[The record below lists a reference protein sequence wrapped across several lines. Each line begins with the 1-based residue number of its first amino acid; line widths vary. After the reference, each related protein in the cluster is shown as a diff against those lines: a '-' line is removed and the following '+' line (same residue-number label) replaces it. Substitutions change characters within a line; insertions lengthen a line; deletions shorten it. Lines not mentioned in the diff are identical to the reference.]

1 MKRYL
6 LSTFTIAAAAL
17 LVTSCNDEMD
27 NGLKT
32 GDDGTVTFT
41 AQLPSEMGTRAFA
54 DGLTAKHLQY
64 AVYEAGQSTPL
75 KVFGDETTVVG
86 EAEMVDLKKSVTL
99 KLTSGK
105 SYDVIF
111 WADATT
117 DSPYTFNPAS
127 QEVSVDYSKVNNN
140 SDNCDAFFKKETIT
154 VSGNQSVDVK
164 LTRPFA
170 QVNIGT
176 DDFDAAKASGLEV
189 TQTEVVAKA
198 FATLNLATGEV
209 SDEADRTFTMKAIP
223 TASDGEFPVAGG
235 YKYLSMDYLL
245 VGADK
250 ATVDVAFNYGGPQSR
265 TFTNVPVQRNYRTN
279 IYGSLL
285 TNTTDFNVVIEPA
298 FSGEFAHEVVS
309 VSTFAALKAAATA
322 GGDVKLESAIDFTQ
336 VVTVDNNKTLTVDL
350 NKQNVANAA
359 DLWDNPSVPNSW
371 SLFSVRGTDS
381 KLTLSGDGDV
391 IAKANDCYAI
401 DVQGG
406 GHLVIEGG
414 HYNGNIHAVYVLE
427 GVAEIKGGTFE
438 VQQKYPDAEKA
449 DEFVL
454 NCLDEN
460 RKNGTAKIIVTG
472 GTFIGF
478 NPGDCKAEGNGT
490 NFVAPGYASIPN
502 GTAAD
507 GRTIWKVVPTV
518 EATTEA
524 ELEGSFKRGSVTA
537 ISSNISTATITTCHS
552 KSNLVFKN
560 GSVLKLEPTETGSLY
575 TLSVRKNSNLTIS
588 GNGSIIAPVLIN
600 PNPTTSQAAA
610 IEVGVQAN
618 SGTVN
623 IYDNVTLEGNS
634 GAAGSYALRLVNGT
648 ANIYGGHFKTAGGLN
663 GDSECIYLQSIKP
676 YREAYR
682 QCNLNIY
689 GGVFETTGDAK
700 YLINCKDEP
709 YKDGKCAIKIMGGIF
724 VGFNPADNTAE
735 GAHTNFVASGYKSVE
750 TTYNGK
756 QAWKVVKE

>member
-32 GDDGTVTFT
+32 GNEGTVTFT

-86 EAEMVDLKKSVTL
+86 EAEMVNLKKSVTL

-198 FATLNLATGEV
+198 FATLNLATGKV

-250 ATVDVAFNYGGPQSR
+250 ATVDVAFNYGGPQNR

-298 FSGEFAHEVVS
+298 FIGTLGIATDEELADAASHHNRHVQLADNAQLALPTNIAEGVVIIGGTNS
-309 VSTFAALKAAATA
+309 VLKINNGYQIPNDNVTFKDVTLARDDSA
-322 GGDVKLESAIDFTQ
+322 GTSDGYYLNINSDNVVLDNVKLGIINLIEDVSYAWGCIYL
-336 VVTVDNNKTLTVDL
+336 NGGKTLTVRNTNFTIRAAYGVFAMDPGTTIILENCNFGPKFQFCTNQPGNGKLIARNTTFRGWMSGWSDGYFENCTFDYGDL
-350 NKQNVANAA
+350 FYPSARCYGSSVFKDCEFGRYTTATDNRWLPTAPDRKDANGNDIYDYDYAVSCMKQHSIIEFINCRYSDGSAFNKNVF
-359 DLWDNPSVPNSW
+359 LK
-371 SLFSVRGTDS
+371 GTTDS
-381 KLTLSGDGDV
+381 SGDPDKV
-391 IAKANDCYAI
+391 II
-401 DVQGG
+401 
-406 GHLVIEGG
+406 
-414 HYNGNIHAVYVLE
+414 
-427 GVAEIKGGTFE
+427 
-438 VQQKYPDAEKA
+438 
-449 DEFVL
+449 
-454 NCLDEN
+454 
-460 RKNGTAKIIVTG
+460 NGTT
-472 GTFIGF
+472 
-478 NPGDCKAEGNGT
+478 
-490 NFVAPGYASIPN
+490 
-502 GTAAD
+502 
-507 GRTIWKVVPTV
+507 
-518 EATTEA
+518 
-524 ELEGSFKRGSVTA
+524 
-537 ISSNISTATITTCHS
+537 
-552 KSNLVFKN
+552 
-560 GSVLKLEPTETGSLY
+560 Y
-575 TLSVRKNSNLTIS
+575 TD
-588 GNGSIIAPVLIN
+588 IN
-600 PNPTTSQAAA
+600 
-610 IEVGVQAN
+610 E
-618 SGTVN
+618 
-623 IYDNVTLEGNS
+623 
-634 GAAGSYALRLVNGT
+634 
-648 ANIYGGHFKTAGGLN
+648 F
-663 GDSECIYLQSIKP
+663 
-676 YREAYR
+676 
-682 QCNLNIY
+682 
-689 GGVFETTGDAK
+689 
-700 YLINCKDEP
+700 
-709 YKDGKCAIKIMGGIF
+709 
-724 VGFNPADNTAE
+724 
-735 GAHTNFVASGYKSVE
+735 
-750 TTYNGK
+750 TY
-756 QAWKVVKE
+756 W

>member
-32 GDDGTVTFT
+32 GDEGTVTFT

-86 EAEMVDLKKSVTL
+86 EAEMNNLKQTVSL
-99 KLTSGK
+99 KLTTGK
-105 SYDVIF
+105 TYDVIF
-111 WADATT
+111 WAADNSAKK
-117 DSPYTFNPAS
+117 PYTFDPLTQTVKITYTN
-127 QEVSVDYSKVNNN
+127 VYSNN
-140 SDNCDAFFKKETIT
+140 DICDAFFKKETIT
-154 VSGNQSVDVK
+154 VSGNQNVDVK

-176 DDFDAAKASGLEV
+176 DDFDAATIAGLNL
-189 TQTEVVAKA
+189 TQTQVKA
-198 FATLNLATGEV
+198 TAGDILNLATGKMEGT
-209 SDEADRTFTMKAIP
+209 EATRTFKMKAIP
-223 TASDGEFPVAGG
+223 TADDGAFPVAG
-235 YKYLSMDYLL
+235 YKYLLMAYIPISDT
-245 VGADK
+245 K
-250 ATVDVAFNYGGPQSR
+250 ETVDMTFGYNGKSTFR
-265 TFTNVPVQRNYRTN
+265 SFTNVPLQRNYRTN

-285 TNTTDFNVVIEPA
+285 TNSVDFNVVIEPA

-309 VSTFAALKAAATA
+309 ASTFAALKAAVAN
-322 GGDVKLESAIDFTQ
+322 GQS
-336 VVTVDNNKTLTVDL
+336 VDAEKTLVLSGGQSETLNLGDL
-350 NKQNVANAA
+350 SISNKN
-359 DLWDNPSVPNSW
+359 DIWSDSDW
-371 SLFSVRGTDS
+371 SLLSVRENS
-381 KLTLSGDGDV
+381 SLTITSGAY
-391 IAKANDCYAI
+391 IAKANDCYAV
-401 DVQGG
+401 DVQDG
-406 GHLVIEGG
+406 GHLVIEDG

-438 VQQKYPDAEKA
+438 VQQKYPDADKA

-454 NCLDEN
+454 NCYDAN
-460 RKNGTAKIIVTG
+460 RENGTAKIIVTG

-518 EATTEA
+518 EATTGT
-524 ELEGSFKRGSVTA
+524 ELEGSFKRGSVTT
-537 ISSNISTATITTCHS
+537 IGTNISATETIVCKT
-552 KSNLVFKN
+552 KSNLVLKN
-560 GSVLKLEPTETGSLY
+560 GSVLKVEPTRIAQNY
-575 TLSVRKNSNLTIS
+575 TLGAHGGSNLSIS
-588 GNGSIIAPVLIN
+588 GNGSIIAPVL
-600 PNPTTSQAAA
+600 PDPTTYLASA
-610 IEVGVQAN
+610 IDVGSASK
-618 SGTVN
+618 SGIVN

-648 ANIYGGHFKTAGGLN
+648 ANIYGGHFKTAGGSSGN
-663 GDSECIYLQSIKP
+663 AECIYVQSAQP
-676 YREAYR
+676 YRGAAYR

-709 YKDGKCAIKIMGGIF
+709 YKDGKCAINIMGGIF

-735 GAHTNFVASGYKSVE
+735 GAHTNFVAPGYKSVE

>member
-32 GDDGTVTFT
+32 GDEGTVTFT

-86 EAEMVDLKKSVTL
+86 EAEMVNLKKSVTL

-198 FATLNLATGEV
+198 FATLNLATGKV
-209 SDEADRTFTMKAIP
+209 SDEANRTFTMKAIP

-298 FSGEFAHEVVS
+298 FATTNYNLGALYTASQIGGAVTLSDNVDFDRTIAVQPGKTMS
-309 VSTFAALKAAATA
+309 VNLNGKT
-322 GGDVKLESAIDFTQ
+322 VKNT
-336 VVTVDNNKTLTVDL
+336 T
-350 NKQNVANAA
+350 
-359 DLWDNPSVPNSW
+359 DLWENPSVPDSW

-381 KLTLSGDGDV
+381 KLTLSGDGEV
-391 IAKANDCYAI
+391 IAKANDCYAV
-401 DVQGG
+401 DVQDG
-406 GHLVIEGG
+406 GHLVIEDG
-414 HYNGNIHAVYVLE
+414 HYNGNIHAVYVEE
-427 GVAEIKGGTFE
+427 GTAEIKGGTFE
-438 VQQKYPDAEKA
+438 VQQKYPDADKA

-454 NCLDEN
+454 NCYDAN

-490 NFVAPGYASIPN
+490 NFVATGYASIPN

-507 GRTIWKVVPTV
+507 GRTIWKVVPAV
-518 EATTEA
+518 EATTET
-524 ELEGSFKRGSVTA
+524 ELENGNTSFAINTSFTIGCAYLSNSRTKNISFTNSSVINADNSITQTFLIGKNSNVTISGRGKIVGPTRA
-537 ISSNISTATITTCHS
+537 SSNTATIW
-552 KSNLVFKN
+552 LAN
-560 GSVLKLEPTETGSLY
+560 G
-575 TLSVRKNSNLTIS
+575 
-588 GNGSIIAPVLIN
+588 
-600 PNPTTSQAAA
+600 
-610 IEVGVQAN
+610 
-618 SGTVN
+618 GTVN
-623 IYDNVTLEGNS
+623 INGNMTIE
-634 GAAGSYALRLVNGT
+634 AGSGSSINNCIRIVKGT
-648 ANIYGGHFKTAGGLN
+648 ANIYDGYFHAGLDKNGGAN
-663 GDSECIYLQSIKP
+663 ACILLTPGTSSSTSP
-676 YREAYR
+676 A
-682 QCNLNIY
+682 NLNIY
-689 GGVFETTGDAK
+689 SGVFETDGNTPVINIQDGASANK
-700 YLINCKDEP
+700 YNHVLI
-709 YKDGKCAIKIMGGIF
+709 YGGTF
-724 VGFNPADNTAE
+724 VGFDPSIGDS
-735 GAHTNFVASGYKSVE
+735 GANVPTFVASGYKSVE

>member
-32 GDDGTVTFT
+32 GDEGTVTFT

-75 KVFGDETTVVG
+75 PVFGDETTVVG
-86 EAEMVDLKKSVTL
+86 EAEMVNLKKSVTL

-198 FATLNLATGEV
+198 FATLNLATGKV
-209 SDEADRTFTMKAIP
+209 ADEADRTFTMKAIP

-250 ATVDVAFNYGGPQSR
+250 ATVDVAFNYGGPQNR

-309 VSTFAALKAAATA
+309 ISTFAALKAAATA

-359 DLWDNPSVPNSW
+359 DLWDKAPNQW
-371 SLFSVRGTDS
+371 SLFSVRRGST
-381 KLTLSGDGDV
+381 LTLKGDGEV
-391 IAKANDCYAI
+391 IAKANDCYAV
-401 DVQGG
+401 DVQDG

-414 HYNGNIHAVYVLE
+414 HYNGNIHAVYVQK
-427 GVAEIKGGTFE
+427 GTAEIKGGTFE
-438 VQQKYPDAEKA
+438 VQQKYSAEDPDEY
-449 DEFVL
+449 VL
-454 NCLDEN
+454 NCYDAN
-460 RKNGTAKIIVTG
+460 YINGTAKIIVSG

-478 NPGDCKAEGNGT
+478 NPGNCKAEDKNGT
-490 NFVAPGYASIPN
+490 NFLAPGYASVAD
-502 GTAAD
+502 GTTAD
-507 GRTIWKVVPTV
+507 GRVIYKVIQAPTTRS
-518 EATTEA
+518 EIIN
-524 ELEGSFKRGSVTA
+524 LLSKDGGSICIGSDYEGGAYLSKDGVTA
-537 ISSNISTATITTCHS
+537 SFAISNNAVVTPLQKKSQRSTFNIDGTNLNLFGNGKILGPCNVTDSDEGAIWVQGGSTL
-552 KSNLVFKN
+552 N
-560 GSVLKLEPTETGSLY
+560 
-575 TLSVRKNSNLTIS
+575 IS
-588 GNGSIIAPVLIN
+588 GNLSI
-600 PNPTTSQAAA
+600 
-610 IEVGVQAN
+610 EG
-618 SGTVN
+618 GTGGHLNACV
-623 IYDNVTLEGNS
+623 IIF
-634 GAAGSYALRLVNGT
+634 NGT
-648 ANIYGGHFKTAGGLN
+648 TNIQNGYFHSSIDKN
-663 GDSECIYLQSIKP
+663 GDSNPCIILAPIKSP
-676 YREAYR
+676 TVTGYSK
-682 QCNLNIY
+682 LNIY
-689 GGVFETTGDAK
+689 GGVFEADGDAK
-700 YLINCKDEP
+700 FVINCQDEDKDRCTV
-709 YKDGKCAIKIMGGIF
+709 KVMGGTF
-724 VGFNPADNTAE
+724 VGFNPADNTAD
-735 GAHTNFVASGYKSVE
+735 GAHTNYVAPGYKSVE

>member
-32 GDDGTVTFT
+32 GDEGTVTFT

-75 KVFGDETTVVG
+75 PVFGDETTVVG
-86 EAEMVDLKKSVTL
+86 EAEMVNLKKSVTL

-209 SDEADRTFTMKAIP
+209 ADEADRTFTMKAIP

-298 FSGEFAHEVVS
+298 FATTNYNLGALYTASQIGGAVTLSDNVDFDRTIAVQPGKTMS
-309 VSTFAALKAAATA
+309 VNLNGKTVKNAT
-322 GGDVKLESAIDFTQ
+322 
-336 VVTVDNNKTLTVDL
+336 
-350 NKQNVANAA
+350 
-359 DLWDNPSVPNSW
+359 DLWENPSVPNSW

-391 IAKANDCYAI
+391 IAKVNDCYAV

-406 GHLVIEGG
+406 GHLVIDGG
-414 HYNGNIHAVYVLE
+414 HYNGNIHAVYVTE

-460 RKNGTAKIIVTG
+460 YKNGTAKIIVTG

-490 NFVAPGYASIPN
+490 NFVAPGYASIAN
-502 GTAAD
+502 GTTAD
-507 GRTIWKVVPTV
+507 GRTIWKVVSAV
-518 EATTEA
+518 EATTET
-524 ELEGSFKRGSVTA
+524 ELEGSFKSGSVTA

-600 PNPTTSQAAA
+600 PNPTKSQAAA
-610 IEVGVQAN
+610 IEVGVQAY
-618 SGTVN
+618 SGIVN

-676 YREAYR
+676 WRGTYR

-735 GAHTNFVASGYKSVE
+735 GAHTNFVAPGYKSVE

>member
-17 LVTSCNDEMD
+17 LMTSCNDEMD

-32 GDDGTVTFT
+32 GDEGTVTFT

-86 EAEMVDLKKSVTL
+86 EAEMVNLKKSVTL

-154 VSGNQSVDVK
+154 VSGNQSVDVQ

-209 SDEADRTFTMKAIP
+209 ADEADRTFTMKAIP

-298 FSGEFAHEVVS
+298 FATTNYNLGALYTASQIGGAVTLSDNVDFDRTIAVQPGKIMS
-309 VSTFAALKAAATA
+309 VNLNGKT
-322 GGDVKLESAIDFTQ
+322 VKNT
-336 VVTVDNNKTLTVDL
+336 T
-350 NKQNVANAA
+350 
-359 DLWDNPSVPNSW
+359 DLWENPSVPNSW

-381 KLTLSGDGDV
+381 KLTLSGDGEV
-391 IAKANDCYAI
+391 IAKANDCYAV
-401 DVQGG
+401 DVQDG

-414 HYNGNIHAVYVLE
+414 HFNGNIHAVYVEE
-427 GVAEIKGGTFE
+427 GTAEIKGGTFE
-438 VQQKYPDAEKA
+438 VQQKYPDADKA

-454 NCLDEN
+454 NCYDAN

-490 NFVAPGYASIPN
+490 NFVAPGYASIAN

-507 GRTIWKVVPTV
+507 GRTIWKVVPAV

-588 GNGSIIAPVLIN
+588 GNGSIIAPVLIS

-610 IEVGVQAN
+610 IEVGVQAY
-618 SGTVN
+618 SGIVN

-663 GDSECIYLQSIKP
+663 GDSECIYLESIKP
-676 YREAYR
+676 YRGTYR

-735 GAHTNFVASGYKSVE
+735 GAHTNFVAPGYKSVE

>member
-32 GDDGTVTFT
+32 GDEGTVTLT

-117 DSPYTFNPAS
+117 DSPYTFDPAT
-127 QEVSVDYSKVNNN
+127 QKVSVDYSKVNNN

-198 FATLNLATGEV
+198 FATLNLATGKV
-209 SDEADRTFTMKAIP
+209 ADEADRTFTMKAIP

-298 FSGEFAHEVVS
+298 FATTNYNLGALYTASQIGGAVTLSDNVDFDRTIAVQPGKTMS
-309 VSTFAALKAAATA
+309 VNLNGKT
-322 GGDVKLESAIDFTQ
+322 VKNT
-336 VVTVDNNKTLTVDL
+336 T
-350 NKQNVANAA
+350 
-359 DLWDNPSVPNSW
+359 DLWENPSVPNSW

-414 HYNGNIHAVYVLE
+414 HYNGNIHAVYVTE

-460 RKNGTAKIIVTG
+460 YKNGTAKIIVTG

-490 NFVAPGYASIPN
+490 NFVAPGYASIAD

-507 GRTIWKVVPTV
+507 GRTIWKVVPAV

-560 GSVLKLEPTETGSLY
+560 GSVLKLEPTETGDLY

-588 GNGSIIAPVLIN
+588 GNGSIIAPVLIS

-610 IEVGVQAN
+610 IEVGVQAY
-618 SGTVN
+618 SGIVN

-676 YREAYR
+676 WRGTYR

-689 GGVFETTGDAK
+689 GGIFETTGDAK

-735 GAHTNFVASGYKSVE
+735 GAHTNFVAPGYKSVE

>member
-32 GDDGTVTFT
+32 GDEGTVTFT

-86 EAEMVDLKKSVTL
+86 EAEMNNLKQTVSL
-99 KLTSGK
+99 KLTTGK
-105 SYDVIF
+105 TYDVIF
-111 WADATT
+111 WAADNSAKK
-117 DSPYTFNPAS
+117 PYTFDPLTQTVKIKYTN
-127 QEVSVDYSKVNNN
+127 VYSNN
-140 SDNCDAFFKKETIT
+140 DICDAFFKKETIT
-154 VSGNQSVDVK
+154 VSGNQNVDVK

-176 DDFDAAKASGLEV
+176 DDFDAATIAGLNL
-189 TQTEVVAKA
+189 TQTQVKA
-198 FATLNLATGEV
+198 TAGDILNLATGKMEGT
-209 SDEADRTFTMKAIP
+209 EATRTFKMKAIP
-223 TASDGEFPVAGG
+223 TADDGAFPVAG
-235 YKYLSMDYLL
+235 YKYLLMAYIPISDT
-245 VGADK
+245 K
-250 ATVDVAFNYGGPQSR
+250 ETVDMTFGYNGKSTFR
-265 TFTNVPVQRNYRTN
+265 SFTNVPLQRNYRTN

-285 TNTTDFNVVIEPA
+285 TNSVDFNVVIEPA

-309 VSTFAALKAAATA
+309 ASTFAALKAAVAN
-322 GGDVKLESAIDFTQ
+322 GQS
-336 VVTVDNNKTLTVDL
+336 VDAEKTLVLSGGQSETLNLGDL
-350 NKQNVANAA
+350 SISNKN
-359 DLWDNPSVPNSW
+359 DIWSDSDW
-371 SLFSVRGTDS
+371 SLLSVRENS
-381 KLTLSGDGDV
+381 SLTITSGAY
-391 IAKANDCYAI
+391 IAKANDCYAV
-401 DVQGG
+401 DVQDG
-406 GHLVIEGG
+406 GHLVIEDG
-414 HYNGNIHAVYVLE
+414 HYNGNIHAVYVEE
-427 GVAEIKGGTFE
+427 GTAEIKGGTFE
-438 VQQKYPDAEKA
+438 VQQKYPDADKA

-454 NCLDEN
+454 NCYDAN

-507 GRTIWKVVPTV
+507 GRTIWKVVPAV

-560 GSVLKLEPTETGSLY
+560 GSVLKLEPTETGDLY

-588 GNGSIIAPVLIN
+588 GNGSIIAPVLIS

-610 IEVGVQAN
+610 IEVGVQAY

-623 IYDNVTLEGNS
+623 IYDNVTIEGNS
-634 GAAGSYALRLVNGT
+634 GAAGSHALKLVNGT
-648 ANIYGGHFKTAGGLN
+648 ANIYGGHFKTAGGSN

-676 YREAYR
+676 WGGTYR

-735 GAHTNFVASGYKSVE
+735 GAHTNFVAPGYKSVE

>member
-32 GDDGTVTFT
+32 GDEGTVTFT

-86 EAEMVDLKKSVTL
+86 EAEMNNLKQTVSL
-99 KLTSGK
+99 KLTTGK
-105 SYDVIF
+105 TYDVIF
-111 WADATT
+111 WAADNSAKK
-117 DSPYTFNPAS
+117 PYTFDPLTQTVKITYTN
-127 QEVSVDYSKVNNN
+127 VYSNN
-140 SDNCDAFFKKETIT
+140 DICDAFFKKETIT
-154 VSGNQSVDVK
+154 VSGNQNVDVK

-176 DDFDAAKASGLEV
+176 DDFDAATIAGLNL
-189 TQTEVVAKA
+189 TQTQVKA
-198 FATLNLATGEV
+198 TAGDILNLATGKMEGT
-209 SDEADRTFTMKAIP
+209 EATRTFKMKAIP
-223 TASDGEFPVAGG
+223 TADDGAFPVAG
-235 YKYLSMDYLL
+235 YKYLLMAYIPISDT
-245 VGADK
+245 K
-250 ATVDVAFNYGGPQSR
+250 ETVDMTFGYNGKSTFR
-265 TFTNVPVQRNYRTN
+265 SFTNVPLQRNYRTN

-285 TNTTDFNVVIEPA
+285 TNSVDFNVVIEPA

-309 VSTFAALKAAATA
+309 ASTFAALKAAVAN
-322 GGDVKLESAIDFTQ
+322 GQS
-336 VVTVDNNKTLTVDL
+336 VDAEKTLVLSGGQSETLNLGDL
-350 NKQNVANAA
+350 SISNKNNI
-359 DLWDNPSVPNSW
+359 WSVSDSDW
-371 SLFSVRGTDS
+371 SLLSVRENS
-381 KLTLSGDGDV
+381 SLTITSGAY
-391 IAKANDCYAI
+391 IAKANDCYAV
-401 DVQGG
+401 DVQDG
-406 GHLVIEGG
+406 GHLVIEDG
-414 HYNGNIHAVYVLE
+414 HFNGNVHAVYVYK

-438 VQQKYPDAEKA
+438 VQQKYSDADKA

-454 NCLDEN
+454 NCYDAN
-460 RKNGTAKIIVTG
+460 RENGTAKIIVTG

-560 GSVLKLEPTETGSLY
+560 GSVLKLEPTETGDLY

-588 GNGSIIAPVLIN
+588 GNGSIIAPVLIS

-610 IEVGVQAN
+610 IEVGVQAY

-623 IYDNVTLEGNS
+623 IYDNVTIEGNS
-634 GAAGSYALRLVNGT
+634 GAAGSHALKLVNGT
-648 ANIYGGHFKTAGGLN
+648 ANIYGGHFKTAGGSN

-676 YREAYR
+676 WGGTYR

-735 GAHTNFVASGYKSVE
+735 GAHTNFVAPGYKSVE

>member
-32 GDDGTVTFT
+32 GDEGTVTFT

-86 EAEMVDLKKSVTL
+86 EAEMNNLKQTVSL
-99 KLTSGK
+99 KLTTGK
-105 SYDVIF
+105 TYDVIF

-209 SDEADRTFTMKAIP
+209 ADEADRTFTMKAIP

-298 FSGEFAHEVVS
+298 FATTNYNLGALYTASQIGGAVTLSDNVDFDRTIAVQPGKTMS
-309 VSTFAALKAAATA
+309 VNLNGKT
-322 GGDVKLESAIDFTQ
+322 VKNT
-336 VVTVDNNKTLTVDL
+336 T
-350 NKQNVANAA
+350 
-359 DLWDNPSVPNSW
+359 DLWENPSVPNSW

-391 IAKANDCYAI
+391 IAKANDCYAV
-401 DVQGG
+401 DVQDG
-406 GHLVIEGG
+406 GHLVIEDG
-414 HYNGNIHAVYVLE
+414 HFNGNIHAVYVLE

-454 NCLDEN
+454 NCYDAN
-460 RKNGTAKIIVTG
+460 RRNGTAKIIVTG

-478 NPGDCKAEGNGT
+478 NPGDCKAEGDGT

-507 GRTIWKVVPTV
+507 GRTIWKVVPAV
-518 EATTEA
+518 EATTA
-524 ELEGSFKRGSVTA
+524 EGLETALTTRGKIVALGQDLEYASS
-537 ISSNISTATITTCHS
+537 ISPASNTSLVMKNGA
-552 KSNLVFKN
+552 VFKSTN
-560 GSVLKLEPTETGSLY
+560 DDSNNINTLLSISATG
-575 TLSVRKNSNLTIS
+575 VKIS
-588 GNGSIIAPVLIN
+588 GNGTLEAAPN
-600 PNPTTSQAAA
+600 RPNHPSAVIEVRNGGSVDISGNLTFDAKGGSQANNA
-610 IEVGVQAN
+610 IK
-618 SGTVN
+618 
-623 IYDNVTLEGNS
+623 IIK
-634 GAAGSYALRLVNGT
+634 GT
-648 ANIYGGHFKTAGGLN
+648 ANIHSGYFHTAGGATKEST
-663 GDSECIYLQSIKP
+663 SECIYLASDWSASSK
-676 YREAYR
+676 A
-682 QCNLNIY
+682 NLNIY
-689 GGVFETTGDAK
+689 GGVFECDGDAT
-700 YLINCKDEP
+700 YLINCKDE
-709 YKDGKCAIKIMGGIF
+709 YRSKCTIEIMGGIF

-735 GAHTNFVASGYKSVE
+735 GAHTNFVAPGYKSVE

>member
-86 EAEMVDLKKSVTL
+86 EAEMNNLKQTVSL
-99 KLTSGK
+99 KLTTGK
-105 SYDVIF
+105 TYDVIF

-140 SDNCDAFFKKETIT
+140 SDNCDAFFKKEAIT

-198 FATLNLATGEV
+198 FATLNLATGKV

-298 FSGEFAHEVVS
+298 FATTNYNLGALYTASQIGGAVTLSDNVDFDRTIAVQPGKTMS
-309 VSTFAALKAAATA
+309 VNLNGKTVKNAT
-322 GGDVKLESAIDFTQ
+322 
-336 VVTVDNNKTLTVDL
+336 
-350 NKQNVANAA
+350 
-359 DLWDNPSVPNSW
+359 DLWENPSVPNSW

-391 IAKANDCYAI
+391 IAKVNDCYAV

-406 GHLVIEGG
+406 GHLVIDGG
-414 HYNGNIHAVYVLE
+414 HYNGNIHAVYVTE

-460 RKNGTAKIIVTG
+460 YKNGTAKIIVTG

-490 NFVAPGYASIPN
+490 NFVAPGYASIAN

-507 GRTIWKVVPTV
+507 GRTIWKVVPAV

-537 ISSNISTATITTCHS
+537 ISSNISTTTITTCHS

-588 GNGSIIAPVLIN
+588 GNGSIIAPVLIS

-610 IEVGVQAN
+610 IEVGVQAY
-618 SGTVN
+618 SGIVN

-663 GDSECIYLQSIKP
+663 GDSECIYLESIKP
-676 YREAYR
+676 YRGTYR

-724 VGFNPADNTAE
+724 VGFNPADNTAD
-735 GAHTNFVASGYKSVE
+735 GAHTNYVAPGYKSVE

>member
-75 KVFGDETTVVG
+75 KVFGDETTVMG
-86 EAEMVDLKKSVTL
+86 EAEMNNLKQTVSL
-99 KLTSGK
+99 KLTTGK
-105 SYDVIF
+105 TYDVIF

-198 FATLNLATGEV
+198 FATLNLATGKV
-209 SDEADRTFTMKAIP
+209 ADEADRTFTMKAIP

-250 ATVDVAFNYGGPQSR
+250 ATVDVAFNYGGPQNR

-309 VSTFAALKAAATA
+309 ISTFAALKAAATA

-336 VVTVDNNKTLTVDL
+336 AVTVDNNKTLTVDL
-350 NKQNVANAA
+350 NKQDVANAT
-359 DLWDNPSVPNSW
+359 DLWDKTPDQW
-371 SLFSVRGTDS
+371 SLFSVRRGST
-381 KLTLSGDGDV
+381 LTLKGDGEV
-391 IAKANDCYAI
+391 IAKANDCYAV
-401 DVQGG
+401 DVQDG

-414 HYNGNIHAVYVLE
+414 HYNGNIHAVYVQK
-427 GVAEIKGGTFE
+427 GTAEIKGGTFE
-438 VQQKYPDAEKA
+438 VQQKYSAEDPDEY
-449 DEFVL
+449 VL
-454 NCLDEN
+454 NCYDAN
-460 RKNGTAKIIVTG
+460 YINGTAKIIVSG

-478 NPGDCKAEGNGT
+478 NPGNCKAEDKNGT
-490 NFVAPGYASIPN
+490 NFLAPGYASVAD
-502 GTAAD
+502 GTTAD
-507 GRTIWKVVPTV
+507 GRVIYKVIQAPTTRS
-518 EATTEA
+518 EIIN
-524 ELEGSFKRGSVTA
+524 LLSKDGGSICIGSDYEGGAYLSKDGVTA
-537 ISSNISTATITTCHS
+537 SFAISNNAVVTPLQKKSQRSTFNIDGTNLNLFGNGKILGPCNVTDSDEGAIWVQGGSTL
-552 KSNLVFKN
+552 N
-560 GSVLKLEPTETGSLY
+560 
-575 TLSVRKNSNLTIS
+575 IS
-588 GNGSIIAPVLIN
+588 GNLSI
-600 PNPTTSQAAA
+600 
-610 IEVGVQAN
+610 EG
-618 SGTVN
+618 GTGGHLNACV
-623 IYDNVTLEGNS
+623 IIF
-634 GAAGSYALRLVNGT
+634 NGT
-648 ANIYGGHFKTAGGLN
+648 TNIQNGYFHSSIDKN
-663 GDSECIYLQSIKP
+663 GDSNPCIILAPIKSP
-676 YREAYR
+676 TVTGYSK
-682 QCNLNIY
+682 LNIY
-689 GGVFETTGDAK
+689 GGVFEADGDAK
-700 YLINCKDEP
+700 FVINCQDEDKDRCTV
-709 YKDGKCAIKIMGGIF
+709 KVMGGIF
-724 VGFNPADNTAE
+724 VGFNPADNTAD
-735 GAHTNFVASGYKSVE
+735 GAHTNYVAPGYKSVE

>member
-32 GDDGTVTFT
+32 GDEGTVTFT

-75 KVFGDETTVVG
+75 PVFGDETTVVG
-86 EAEMVDLKKSVTL
+86 EAEMVNLKKSVTL

-127 QEVSVDYSKVNNN
+127 QKVSVDYSKVNNN

-209 SDEADRTFTMKAIP
+209 ADEADRTFTMKAIP

-298 FSGEFAHEVVS
+298 FATTNYNLGALYTASQIGGAVTLSDNVDFDRTIAVQPGKTMS
-309 VSTFAALKAAATA
+309 VNLNGKTVKNAT
-322 GGDVKLESAIDFTQ
+322 
-336 VVTVDNNKTLTVDL
+336 
-350 NKQNVANAA
+350 
-359 DLWDNPSVPNSW
+359 DLWENPSVPNSW

-391 IAKANDCYAI
+391 IAKANDCYAV

-414 HYNGNIHAVYVLE
+414 HYNGNIHAVYVTE

-490 NFVAPGYASIPN
+490 NFVAPGYASIAN

-507 GRTIWKVVPTV
+507 GRTIWKVVPAV
-518 EATTEA
+518 EATTAEGLKTALTTRGKIVALGQDLEYASSISPAKNTSLVMKNGAVFKSTNDDSNNINTLLSISATGVKIFGNGTLEA
-524 ELEGSFKRGSVTA
+524 APNRPNHPSAVIEVRNGGSVD
-537 ISSNISTATITTCHS
+537 
-552 KSNLVFKN
+552 
-560 GSVLKLEPTETGSLY
+560 
-575 TLSVRKNSNLTIS
+575 IS
-588 GNGSIIAPVLIN
+588 GNLTFDAKGGSKAN
-600 PNPTTSQAAA
+600 NA
-610 IEVGVQAN
+610 IKI
-618 SGTVN
+618 T
-623 IYDNVTLEGNS
+623 
-634 GAAGSYALRLVNGT
+634 NGT
-648 ANIYGGHFKTAGGLN
+648 ANIHSGYFHTAGGTPKEST
-663 GDSECIYLQSIKP
+663 SECIYVAAE
-676 YREAYR
+676 YRASAKAI
-682 QCNLNIY
+682 LNIY
-689 GGVFETTGDAK
+689 GGVFECDGDAT
-700 YLINCKDEP
+700 YLINCKDE
-709 YKDGKCAIKIMGGIF
+709 YRSKCTIKIMGGIF

-735 GAHTNFVASGYKSVE
+735 GAHTNFVAPGYKSVE

>member
-6 LSTFTIAAAAL
+6 LSSFTIAAAAL

-32 GDDGTVTFT
+32 GDEGTVTFT

-86 EAEMVDLKKSVTL
+86 EAEMVNLKKSVTL

-127 QEVSVDYSKVNNN
+127 REVSVDYSKVNNN

-250 ATVDVAFNYGGPQSR
+250 ATVDVAFNYGGPQNR

-359 DLWDNPSVPNSW
+359 DLWDKTPNQW
-371 SLFSVRGTDS
+371 SLFSVRRGST
-381 KLTLSGDGDV
+381 LTLKGDGEA
-391 IAKANDCYAI
+391 IAKANDCYAV
-401 DVQGG
+401 DVQDG
-406 GHLVIEGG
+406 GHLVIEDG
-414 HYNGNIHAVYVLE
+414 HYNGNIHAVYVQK
-427 GVAEIKGGTFE
+427 GTAEIKGGTFE
-438 VQQKYPDAEKA
+438 VQQKYSAEDPDEY
-449 DEFVL
+449 VL
-454 NCLDEN
+454 NCYDAN
-460 RKNGTAKIIVTG
+460 YINGTAKIIVSG

-478 NPGDCKAEGNGT
+478 NPGNCKAEDKNGT
-490 NFVAPGYASIPN
+490 NFLAPGYASVAD
-502 GTAAD
+502 GTTAD
-507 GRTIWKVVPTV
+507 GRVIYKVIQAPTTRS
-518 EATTEA
+518 EIIN
-524 ELEGSFKRGSVTA
+524 LLSKDGGSICIGSDYEGGAYLSKDGVTA
-537 ISSNISTATITTCHS
+537 SFAISNNAVVTPLQKKSQRSTFNIDGTNLNLFGNGKILGPCNVTDSDEGAIWVQGGSTL
-552 KSNLVFKN
+552 N
-560 GSVLKLEPTETGSLY
+560 
-575 TLSVRKNSNLTIS
+575 IS
-588 GNGSIIAPVLIN
+588 GNLSI
-600 PNPTTSQAAA
+600 
-610 IEVGVQAN
+610 EG
-618 SGTVN
+618 GTGGHLNACV
-623 IYDNVTLEGNS
+623 IIF
-634 GAAGSYALRLVNGT
+634 NGT
-648 ANIYGGHFKTAGGLN
+648 TNIQNGYFHSSIDKN
-663 GDSECIYLQSIKP
+663 GDSNPCIILAPIKSP
-676 YREAYR
+676 TVTGYSK
-682 QCNLNIY
+682 LNIY
-689 GGVFETTGDAK
+689 GGVFEADGDAK
-700 YLINCKDEP
+700 FVINCQDEDKDRCTV
-709 YKDGKCAIKIMGGIF
+709 KVMGGTF
-724 VGFNPADNTAE
+724 VGFNPADNTAD
-735 GAHTNFVASGYKSVE
+735 GAHTNYVATGYKSVE

-756 QAWKVVKE
+756 QAWKVVRK

>member
-32 GDDGTVTFT
+32 GDEGTVTFT

-86 EAEMVDLKKSVTL
+86 EAEINNLKQTVSL
-99 KLTSGK
+99 KLTTGK
-105 SYDVIF
+105 TYDVIF

-198 FATLNLATGEV
+198 FATLNLATGKV
-209 SDEADRTFTMKAIP
+209 ADEADRTFTMKAIP

-309 VSTFAALKAAATA
+309 ISTFAALKAAATA

-359 DLWDNPSVPNSW
+359 DLWDKAPNQW
-371 SLFSVRGTDS
+371 SLFSVRRGST
-381 KLTLSGDGDV
+381 LTLKGDGEV
-391 IAKANDCYAI
+391 IAKANDCYAV
-401 DVQGG
+401 DVQDG

-414 HYNGNIHAVYVLE
+414 HYNGNIHAVYVQK
-427 GVAEIKGGTFE
+427 GTAEIKGGTFE
-438 VQQKYPDAEKA
+438 VQQKYSAEDPDEY
-449 DEFVL
+449 VL
-454 NCLDEN
+454 NCYDAN
-460 RKNGTAKIIVTG
+460 YINGTAKIIVSG

-478 NPGDCKAEGNGT
+478 NPGNCKAEDKNGT
-490 NFVAPGYASIPN
+490 NFLAPGYASVAD
-502 GTAAD
+502 GTTAD
-507 GRTIWKVVPTV
+507 GRVIYKVIQAPTTRS
-518 EATTEA
+518 EIIN
-524 ELEGSFKRGSVTA
+524 LLSKDGGSICIGSDYEGGAYLSKDGVTA
-537 ISSNISTATITTCHS
+537 SFAISNNAVVTPLQKKSQRSTFNIDGTNLNLFGNGKILGPCNVTDSDEGAIWVQGGSTL
-552 KSNLVFKN
+552 N
-560 GSVLKLEPTETGSLY
+560 
-575 TLSVRKNSNLTIS
+575 IS
-588 GNGSIIAPVLIN
+588 GNLSI
-600 PNPTTSQAAA
+600 
-610 IEVGVQAN
+610 EG
-618 SGTVN
+618 GTGGHLNACV
-623 IYDNVTLEGNS
+623 IIF
-634 GAAGSYALRLVNGT
+634 NGT
-648 ANIYGGHFKTAGGLN
+648 TNIQNGYFHSSIDKN
-663 GDSECIYLQSIKP
+663 GDSNPCIILAPIKSP
-676 YREAYR
+676 TVTGYSK
-682 QCNLNIY
+682 LNIY
-689 GGVFETTGDAK
+689 GGVFEADGDAK
-700 YLINCKDEP
+700 FVINCQDEDKDRCTV
-709 YKDGKCAIKIMGGIF
+709 KVMGGTF
-724 VGFNPADNTAE
+724 VGFNPADNTAD
-735 GAHTNFVASGYKSVE
+735 GAHTNYVATGYKSVE

-756 QAWKVVKE
+756 QAWKVVRE

>member
-27 NGLKT
+27 KGLKT
-32 GDDGTVTFT
+32 GDEGTVTFT

-86 EAEMVDLKKSVTL
+86 EAEMVNLKKSVTL

-298 FSGEFAHEVVS
+298 FATTNYNLGALYTASQIGGAVTLSDNVDFDRTIAVQPGKTMS
-309 VSTFAALKAAATA
+309 VNLNGKT
-322 GGDVKLESAIDFTQ
+322 VKNT
-336 VVTVDNNKTLTVDL
+336 T
-350 NKQNVANAA
+350 
-359 DLWDNPSVPNSW
+359 DLWENPSVPNSW

-391 IAKANDCYAI
+391 IAKANDCYAV
-401 DVQGG
+401 DVQDG
-406 GHLVIEGG
+406 GHLVIEDG
-414 HYNGNIHAVYVLE
+414 HFNGNVHAVYVLE

-449 DEFVL
+449 EEFVL
-454 NCLDEN
+454 NCYDAN

-507 GRTIWKVVPTV
+507 GRTIWKVVPAV
-518 EATTEA
+518 EATTGA
-524 ELEGSFKRGSVTA
+524 ELEGSFKRGSVTT
-537 ISSNISTATITTCHS
+537 IGTNISATETIVCKT
-552 KSNLVFKN
+552 KSNLVLKN
-560 GSVLKLEPTETGSLY
+560 GSALKVEPTRNAQNY
-575 TLSVRKNSNLTIS
+575 TLGAYGGSNLSIS

-600 PNPTTSQAAA
+600 PNPTKSQASA
-610 IEVGVQAN
+610 IEVGSASK

-676 YREAYR
+676 LNGTYR

-735 GAHTNFVASGYKSVE
+735 GAYTNFVAPGYKSVE

-756 QAWKVVKE
+756 QAWKVVKK

>member
-32 GDDGTVTFT
+32 GDEGTVTFT

-86 EAEMVDLKKSVTL
+86 EAEMVNLKKSVTL

-127 QEVSVDYSKVNNN
+127 REVSVDYSKVNNN

-154 VSGNQSVDVK
+154 VSGNQSVDVQ

-209 SDEADRTFTMKAIP
+209 ADEADRTFTMKAIP

-298 FSGEFAHEVVS
+298 FATTNYNLGALYTASQIGGAVTLSDNVDFDRTIAVQPGKIMS
-309 VSTFAALKAAATA
+309 VNLNGKT
-322 GGDVKLESAIDFTQ
+322 VKNT
-336 VVTVDNNKTLTVDL
+336 T
-350 NKQNVANAA
+350 
-359 DLWDNPSVPNSW
+359 DLWENPSVPNSW

-381 KLTLSGDGDV
+381 KLTLSGDGEV
-391 IAKANDCYAI
+391 IAKANDCFAV
-401 DVQGG
+401 DVQDG
-406 GHLVIEGG
+406 GHLVIEDG
-414 HYNGNIHAVYVLE
+414 HFNGNVHAVYVYE

-438 VQQKYPDAEKA
+438 VQQKYSDADKA

-454 NCLDEN
+454 NCYDAN
-460 RKNGTAKIIVTG
+460 RRNGTAKIIVTG

-490 NFVAPGYASIPN
+490 NFVAPGYASIAN

-507 GRTIWKVVPTV
+507 GRTIWKVVPAV

-537 ISSNISTATITTCHS
+537 ISSNINTATITTCHS

-588 GNGSIIAPVLIN
+588 GNGSIIAPVLIS

-610 IEVGVQAN
+610 IEVGVQAY

-648 ANIYGGHFKTAGGLN
+648 ANIYGGHFKTTGGLN

-676 YREAYR
+676 WGGTYR

-700 YLINCKDEP
+700 YLINCQDEP

-735 GAHTNFVASGYKSVE
+735 GAHTNFVAPGYKSVE

>member
-32 GDDGTVTFT
+32 GDEGTVTFT

-86 EAEMVDLKKSVTL
+86 EAEMVNLKKSVTL

-250 ATVDVAFNYGGPQSR
+250 ATVDVAFNYGGPQNR

-298 FSGEFAHEVVS
+298 FATTNYNLGALYTASQIGGAVTLSDNVDFVRTIAVQPGKTMS
-309 VSTFAALKAAATA
+309 VNLNGKT
-322 GGDVKLESAIDFTQ
+322 VKNT
-336 VVTVDNNKTLTVDL
+336 TV
-350 NKQNVANAA
+350 
-359 DLWDNPSVPNSW
+359 LWENPSVPNSW

-391 IAKANDCYAI
+391 IAKANDCYAV

-414 HYNGNIHAVYVLE
+414 HYNGNIHAVYVTE

-490 NFVAPGYASIPN
+490 NFVAPGYASIAN

-507 GRTIWKVVPTV
+507 GRTIWKVVPAV
-518 EATTEA
+518 EATTGA
-524 ELEGSFKRGSVTA
+524 ELEGSFKRGSVTT
-537 ISSNISTATITTCHS
+537 IGTNISATETIVCKT
-552 KSNLVFKN
+552 KSNLVLKN
-560 GSVLKLEPTETGSLY
+560 GSALKVEPTRNAQNY
-575 TLSVRKNSNLTIS
+575 TLGAYGGSNLSIS

-600 PNPTTSQAAA
+600 PNPTTSQASA
-610 IEVGVQAN
+610 IEVGSASK

-623 IYDNVTLEGNS
+623 IYDNVTFEGNS
-634 GAAGSYALRLVNGT
+634 GAAGSYALRLINGT
-648 ANIYGGHFKTAGGLN
+648 ANIYGGHFKTAGGSSGN
-663 GDSECIYLQSIKP
+663 AECIYVQSSQP
-676 YREAYR
+676 YRGAAYR

-735 GAHTNFVASGYKSVE
+735 GARTNFVAPGYKSVE

>member
-1 MKRYL
+1 M
-6 LSTFTIAAAAL
+6 
-17 LVTSCNDEMD
+17 
-27 NGLKT
+27 
-32 GDDGTVTFT
+32 
-41 AQLPSEMGTRAFA
+41 
-54 DGLTAKHLQY
+54 
-64 AVYEAGQSTPL
+64 
-75 KVFGDETTVVG
+75 
-86 EAEMVDLKKSVTL
+86 
-99 KLTSGK
+99 
-105 SYDVIF
+105 
-111 WADATT
+111 
-117 DSPYTFNPAS
+117 
-127 QEVSVDYSKVNNN
+127 SVDYSKVNNN

-209 SDEADRTFTMKAIP
+209 ADEADRTFTMKAIP

-298 FSGEFAHEVVS
+298 FATTNYNLGALYTASQIGGAVTLSDNVDFDRTIAVQPGKTMS
-309 VSTFAALKAAATA
+309 VNLNGKT
-322 GGDVKLESAIDFTQ
+322 VKNT
-336 VVTVDNNKTLTVDL
+336 T
-350 NKQNVANAA
+350 
-359 DLWDNPSVPNSW
+359 DLWENPSVPNSW

-454 NCLDEN
+454 NCYDAN
-460 RKNGTAKIIVTG
+460 RENGTAKIIVTG

-490 NFVAPGYASIPN
+490 NFVAPGYASIAD

-507 GRTIWKVVPTV
+507 GRTIWKVVPAV

-560 GSVLKLEPTETGSLY
+560 GSVLKLEPTETGDLY

-588 GNGSIIAPVLIN
+588 GNGSIIAPVLIS

-610 IEVGVQAN
+610 IEVGVQAY
-618 SGTVN
+618 SGIVN

-676 YREAYR
+676 WRGTYR

-689 GGVFETTGDAK
+689 GGIFETTGDAK

-735 GAHTNFVASGYKSVE
+735 GAHTNFVAPGYKSVE

>member
-32 GDDGTVTFT
+32 GDEGTVTFT

-86 EAEMVDLKKSVTL
+86 EAEMNNLKQTVSL
-99 KLTSGK
+99 KLTTGK
-105 SYDVIF
+105 TYDVIF

-209 SDEADRTFTMKAIP
+209 ADEPDRTFTMKAIP

-298 FSGEFAHEVVS
+298 FATTNYNLGALYTASQIGGAVTLSDNVDFDRTIAVQPGKTMS
-309 VSTFAALKAAATA
+309 VNLNGKT
-322 GGDVKLESAIDFTQ
+322 VKNT
-336 VVTVDNNKTLTVDL
+336 T
-350 NKQNVANAA
+350 
-359 DLWDNPSVPNSW
+359 DLWENPSVPNSW

-391 IAKANDCYAI
+391 IAKANDCYAV
-401 DVQGG
+401 DVQDG
-406 GHLVIEGG
+406 GHLVIEDG
-414 HYNGNIHAVYVLE
+414 HFNGNIHAVYVLE

-454 NCLDEN
+454 NCYDAN
-460 RKNGTAKIIVTG
+460 RRNGTAKIIVTG

-478 NPGDCKAEGNGT
+478 NPGDCKAEGDGT
-490 NFVAPGYASIPN
+490 NFVAPGYASIAN

-507 GRTIWKVVPTV
+507 GRTIWKVVPAV

-524 ELEGSFKRGSVTA
+524 ELEGSFKRGSITA

-560 GSVLKLEPTETGSLY
+560 GSVLKLEPTETGDLY

-588 GNGSIIAPVLIN
+588 GNGSIIAPVLIS

-610 IEVGVQAN
+610 IEVGVQAY

-676 YREAYR
+676 WRGTYR

-735 GAHTNFVASGYKSVE
+735 GAHTNFVAPGYKSVE

>member
-6 LSTFTIAAAAL
+6 LSSFTIAAAAL

-32 GDDGTVTFT
+32 GDEGTVTFT

-54 DGLTAKHLQY
+54 DGAMAKHLQY

-75 KVFGDETTVVG
+75 PVFGDETRVVG

-189 TQTEVVAKA
+189 TQTGVVAKA
-198 FATLNLATGEV
+198 FATLNLATGKV

-309 VSTFAALKAAATA
+309 ASTFAALKAAVAN
-322 GGDVKLESAIDFTQ
+322 GQS
-336 VVTVDNNKTLTVDL
+336 VDAEKTLVLSGGQSETLNLGDL
-350 NKQNVANAA
+350 SISNKN
-359 DLWDNPSVPNSW
+359 DIWSDSDW
-371 SLFSVRGTDS
+371 SLLSVRENS
-381 KLTLSGDGDV
+381 SLTITSGAY
-391 IAKANDCYAI
+391 IAKANDCYAV
-401 DVQGG
+401 DVQDG
-406 GHLVIEGG
+406 GHLVIEDG
-414 HYNGNIHAVYVLE
+414 HFNGNIHAVYVLE

-438 VQQKYPDAEKA
+438 VQQKYPDADKA

-454 NCLDEN
+454 NCYDEN

-490 NFVAPGYASIPN
+490 NFVASGYASIPD
-502 GTAAD
+502 GTTAD
-507 GRTIWKVVPTV
+507 GRTIWKVVPAV
-518 EATTEA
+518 EATTA
-524 ELEGSFKRGSVTA
+524 EGLETALTTRGKIVALGQDLEYATS
-537 ISSNISTATITTCHS
+537 ISPAQSTS
-552 KSNLVFKN
+552 LVMKN
-560 GSVLKLEPTETGSLY
+560 GAVFRSTNDDSNNINTLLSISATG
-575 TLSVRKNSNLTIS
+575 VKIS
-588 GNGSIIAPVLIN
+588 GNGTLEAAPN
-600 PNPTTSQAAA
+600 RPNHPSAVIEVRNGGSVDISGNLTFDAKGGSQANNA
-610 IEVGVQAN
+610 IK
-618 SGTVN
+618 
-623 IYDNVTLEGNS
+623 IIK
-634 GAAGSYALRLVNGT
+634 GT
-648 ANIYGGHFKTAGGLN
+648 ANIHSGYFHTVGGATKEST
-663 GDSECIYLQSIKP
+663 SECIYLESGWAASSK
-676 YREAYR
+676 A
-682 QCNLNIY
+682 NLNIY
-689 GGVFETTGDAK
+689 GGVFECDGDAT
-700 YLINCKDEP
+700 YLINCKDE
-709 YKDGKCAIKIMGGIF
+709 YRSKCAIKIMGGIF

-735 GAHTNFVASGYKSVE
+735 GAHTNFVATGYKSVE

-756 QAWKVVKE
+756 QAWKVVRE

>member
-32 GDDGTVTFT
+32 GDEGTVTFT

-86 EAEMVDLKKSVTL
+86 EAEMDNLKQTVSL
-99 KLTSGK
+99 KLTTGK
-105 SYDVIF
+105 TYDVIF
-111 WADATT
+111 WAADNSAKK
-117 DSPYTFNPAS
+117 PYTFDPLTQTVKIKYTN
-127 QEVSVDYSKVNNN
+127 VYSNN
-140 SDNCDAFFKKETIT
+140 DICDAFFKKETIT
-154 VSGNQSVDVK
+154 VSGNQNVDVK

-176 DDFDAAKASGLEV
+176 DDFDAATIAGLNL
-189 TQTEVVAKA
+189 TQTQVKA
-198 FATLNLATGEV
+198 TAGDILNLATGKMEGT
-209 SDEADRTFTMKAIP
+209 EATRTFKMKAIP
-223 TASDGEFPVAGG
+223 TADDGAFPVAG
-235 YKYLSMDYLL
+235 YKYLLMAYIPISDT
-245 VGADK
+245 K
-250 ATVDVAFNYGGPQSR
+250 ETVDMTFGYNGKSTFR
-265 TFTNVPVQRNYRTN
+265 SFTNVPLQRNYRTN

-285 TNTTDFNVVIEPA
+285 TNSVDFNVVIEPA

-309 VSTFAALKAAATA
+309 ASTFAALKAAVAN
-322 GGDVKLESAIDFTQ
+322 GQS
-336 VVTVDNNKTLTVDL
+336 VDAEKTLVLSGGQSETLNLGDL
-350 NKQNVANAA
+350 SISNKNNI
-359 DLWDNPSVPNSW
+359 WSVSDSDW
-371 SLFSVRGTDS
+371 SLLSVRENS
-381 KLTLSGDGDV
+381 SLTITSGAY
-391 IAKANDCYAI
+391 IAKANDCYAV
-401 DVQGG
+401 DVQDG
-406 GHLVIEGG
+406 GHLVIEDG
-414 HYNGNIHAVYVLE
+414 HFNGNVHAVYVYE

-438 VQQKYPDAEKA
+438 VQQKYSDADKA

-454 NCLDEN
+454 NCYDAN
-460 RKNGTAKIIVTG
+460 RENGTAKIIVTG

-490 NFVAPGYASIPN
+490 NFVASGYASIPN

-507 GRTIWKVVPTV
+507 GRTIWKVVPAV
-518 EATTEA
+518 EATTGA

-588 GNGSIIAPVLIN
+588 GNGSIIAPVLIS

-610 IEVGVQAN
+610 IEVGVQAY
-618 SGTVN
+618 SGIVN

-634 GAAGSYALRLVNGT
+634 GAVGSYALRLVNGT

-663 GDSECIYLQSIKP
+663 GDSECIYLESIKP
-676 YREAYR
+676 WGGTYR
-682 QCNLNIY
+682 QCNLNIF

-735 GAHTNFVASGYKSVE
+735 GAHTNFVAPGYKSVE

>member
-1 MKRYL
+1 
-6 LSTFTIAAAAL
+6 
-17 LVTSCNDEMD
+17 
-27 NGLKT
+27 
-32 GDDGTVTFT
+32 
-41 AQLPSEMGTRAFA
+41 MGTRAFA

-86 EAEMVDLKKSVTL
+86 EAEMVNLKKSVTL

-198 FATLNLATGEV
+198 FATLNLATGKV
-209 SDEADRTFTMKAIP
+209 ADEADRSFTMKAIT
-223 TASDGEFPVAGG
+223 TASDGEFPVGGG

-336 VVTVDNNKTLTVDL
+336 AVTVDNNKTLTVDL
-350 NKQNVANAA
+350 NKQNVANAT
-359 DLWDNPSVPNSW
+359 DLWDKTPDQW
-371 SLFSVRGTDS
+371 SLFSVRRGST
-381 KLTLSGDGDV
+381 LTLKGDGEV
-391 IAKANDCYAI
+391 IAKANDCYAV
-401 DVQGG
+401 DVQDG
-406 GHLVIEGG
+406 GHLVIEDG
-414 HYNGNIHAVYVLE
+414 HFNGNIHAVYVLE

-454 NCLDEN
+454 NCYDAN
-460 RKNGTAKIIVTG
+460 RENGTAKIIVTG

-507 GRTIWKVVPTV
+507 GRTIWKVVPAV
-518 EATTEA
+518 EATTA
-524 ELEGSFKRGSVTA
+524 EGLETALTTRGKIVALGQDLEYASGLA
-537 ISSNISTATITTCHS
+537 PARSPSRGRTTGR
-552 KSNLVFKN
+552 V
-560 GSVLKLEPTETGSLY
+560 
-575 TLSVRKNSNLTIS
+575 
-588 GNGSIIAPVLIN
+588 
-600 PNPTTSQAAA
+600 
-610 IEVGVQAN
+610 
-618 SGTVN
+618 
-623 IYDNVTLEGNS
+623 
-634 GAAGSYALRLVNGT
+634 
-648 ANIYGGHFKTAGGLN
+648 
-663 GDSECIYLQSIKP
+663 LQST
-676 YREAYR
+676 RE
-682 QCNLNIY
+682 
-689 GGVFETTGDAK
+689 
-700 YLINCKDEP
+700 
-709 YKDGKCAIKIMGGIF
+709 
-724 VGFNPADNTAE
+724 
-735 GAHTNFVASGYKSVE
+735 
-750 TTYNGK
+750 
-756 QAWKVVKE
+756 

>member
-1 MKRYL
+1 M
-6 LSTFTIAAAAL
+6 
-17 LVTSCNDEMD
+17 
-27 NGLKT
+27 
-32 GDDGTVTFT
+32 
-41 AQLPSEMGTRAFA
+41 
-54 DGLTAKHLQY
+54 
-64 AVYEAGQSTPL
+64 
-75 KVFGDETTVVG
+75 
-86 EAEMVDLKKSVTL
+86 
-99 KLTSGK
+99 
-105 SYDVIF
+105 IF

-198 FATLNLATGEV
+198 FATLNLATGKV
-209 SDEADRTFTMKAIP
+209 ADEADRTFTMKAIP

-298 FSGEFAHEVVS
+298 FATTNYNLGALYTASQIGGAVTLSDNADFDRTIAVQPGKTMS
-309 VSTFAALKAAATA
+309 VNLNGKT
-322 GGDVKLESAIDFTQ
+322 VKNT
-336 VVTVDNNKTLTVDL
+336 T
-350 NKQNVANAA
+350 
-359 DLWDNPSVPNSW
+359 DLWENPSVPNSW

-406 GHLVIEGG
+406 GHLVIEDG
-414 HYNGNIHAVYVLE
+414 HFNGNIHAVYVLE

-454 NCLDEN
+454 NCYDAN
-460 RKNGTAKIIVTG
+460 RENGTAKIIVTG

-490 NFVAPGYASIPN
+490 NFVASGYASIAN
-502 GTAAD
+502 GTTAD
-507 GRTIWKVVPTV
+507 GRTIWKVVPAV
-518 EATTEA
+518 EATTA
-524 ELEGSFKRGSVTA
+524 EGLETALTTRGKIVALGQDLEYASS
-537 ISSNISTATITTCHS
+537 ISPASNTSLVMKNGA
-552 KSNLVFKN
+552 VFKSTN
-560 GSVLKLEPTETGSLY
+560 DDSNNIN
-575 TLSVRKNSNLTIS
+575 TLLSISAIGVKIS
-588 GNGSIIAPVLIN
+588 GNGTLEAAPN
-600 PNPTTSQAAA
+600 RPNHPSAVIEVRNGGSVDISGNLTFDAKGGSQANNA
-610 IEVGVQAN
+610 IK
-618 SGTVN
+618 
-623 IYDNVTLEGNS
+623 IIK
-634 GAAGSYALRLVNGT
+634 GT
-648 ANIYGGHFKTAGGLN
+648 ANIHSGYFHTVGGATKEST
-663 GDSECIYLQSIKP
+663 SECIYLESGWAASSK
-676 YREAYR
+676 A
-682 QCNLNIY
+682 NLNIY
-689 GGVFETTGDAK
+689 GGVFECDGDAT
-700 YLINCKDEP
+700 YLINCKDE
-709 YKDGKCAIKIMGGIF
+709 YRSKCAIKIMGGIF
-724 VGFNPADNTAE
+724 VGFNPADNTAD
-735 GAHTNFVASGYKSVE
+735 GAHTNYVATGYKSVE

>member
-32 GDDGTVTFT
+32 GDEGTVTFT

-86 EAEMVDLKKSVTL
+86 EAEMNNLKQTVSL
-99 KLTSGK
+99 KLTTGK
-105 SYDVIF
+105 TYDVIF

-350 NKQNVANAA
+350 NKQNVANAT
-359 DLWDNPSVPNSW
+359 DLWDETGYQW
-371 SLFSVRGTDS
+371 SLFSVRRGST
-381 KLTLSGDGDV
+381 LTLKGDGEV
-391 IAKANDCYAI
+391 IAKANDCYAV
-401 DVQGG
+401 DVQDG

-414 HYNGNIHAVYVLE
+414 HYNGNIHAVYVKE
-427 GVAEIKGGTFE
+427 GIAEIKGGTFE
-438 VQQKYPDAEKA
+438 VQQKYPNADKA

-454 NCLDEN
+454 NCYDAN
-460 RKNGTAKIIVTG
+460 RENGTAKIIVTG

-478 NPGDCKAEGNGT
+478 NPGNCKAEGNGT
-490 NFVAPGYASIPN
+490 NFVAPGYASVCESK
-502 GTAAD
+502 TAD
-507 GRTIWKVVPTV
+507 GREIWKVIPVTRNNII
-518 EATTEA
+518 AA
-524 ELEGSFKRGSVTA
+524 LEKQGAKVC
-537 ISSNISTATITTCHS
+537 ISNDYQGGAYLSKDDITSTLMLNKATITPIPNKMSTINIEGTNLNVTGTGKFVGPSNSYTTTGAFWVQHS
-552 KSNLVFKN
+552 NTLNIDGNISVESGTNSHFNACVIVFN
-560 GSVLKLEPTETGSLY
+560 
-575 TLSVRKNSNLTIS
+575 
-588 GNGSIIAPVLIN
+588 
-600 PNPTTSQAAA
+600 
-610 IEVGVQAN
+610 
-618 SGTVN
+618 GTVN
-623 IYDNVTLEGNS
+623 ISNGYFHSSVSKD
-634 GAAGSYALRLVNGT
+634 GS
-648 ANIYGGHFKTAGGLN
+648 
-663 GDSECIYLQSIKP
+663 SSPCIYLFGNTGV
-676 YREAYR
+676 AYA
-682 QCNLNIY
+682 NIT
-689 GGVFETTGDAK
+689 GGVFEADGDAMFI
-700 YLINCKDEP
+700 INCDDTNKSRCHV
-709 YKDGKCAIKIMGGIF
+709 KVMGGTF
-724 VGFNPADNTAE
+724 VGFNPADNTAD
-735 GAHTNFVASGYKSVE
+735 GAHTNYVATGYKSVE

>member
-6 LSTFTIAAAAL
+6 LSSFTIAAAAL

-32 GDDGTVTFT
+32 GDEGTVTFT

-86 EAEMVDLKKSVTL
+86 EAEMVNLKKSVTL

-198 FATLNLATGEV
+198 FATLNLATGKV
-209 SDEADRTFTMKAIP
+209 ADEADRTFTMKAIP

-250 ATVDVAFNYGGPQSR
+250 ATVDVAFNYGGPQNR

-298 FSGEFAHEVVS
+298 FATTNYNLGALYTASQIGGAVTLSDNVDFDRTIAVQPGKTMS
-309 VSTFAALKAAATA
+309 VNLNGKT
-322 GGDVKLESAIDFTQ
+322 VKNT
-336 VVTVDNNKTLTVDL
+336 T
-350 NKQNVANAA
+350 
-359 DLWDNPSVPNSW
+359 DLWENPSVPNSW

-391 IAKANDCYAI
+391 IAKANDCYAV

-406 GHLVIEGG
+406 GHLVIDGG
-414 HYNGNIHAVYVLE
+414 HYNGNIHAVYVTE

-460 RKNGTAKIIVTG
+460 YKNGTAKIIVTG

-490 NFVAPGYASIPN
+490 NFVAPGYASIAN
-502 GTAAD
+502 GTTAD
-507 GRTIWKVVPTV
+507 GRTIWKVVSAV
-518 EATTEA
+518 EATTET
-524 ELEGSFKRGSVTA
+524 ELEGSFKSGSVTA

-600 PNPTTSQAAA
+600 PNPTKSQAAA
-610 IEVGVQAN
+610 IEVGVQAY
-618 SGTVN
+618 SGIVN

-676 YREAYR
+676 WRGTYR

-735 GAHTNFVASGYKSVE
+735 GAHTNFVAPGYKSVE

>member
-32 GDDGTVTFT
+32 GDEGTVTFT

-86 EAEMVDLKKSVTL
+86 EAEMNNLKQTVSL
-99 KLTSGK
+99 KLTTGK
-105 SYDVIF
+105 TYDVIF
-111 WADATT
+111 WAADNSAKK
-117 DSPYTFNPAS
+117 PYTFDPLTQTVKITYTN
-127 QEVSVDYSKVNNN
+127 VYSNN
-140 SDNCDAFFKKETIT
+140 DICDAFFKKETIT
-154 VSGNQSVDVK
+154 VSGNQNVDVK

-176 DDFDAAKASGLEV
+176 DDFDAATIAGLNL
-189 TQTEVVAKA
+189 TQTQVKA
-198 FATLNLATGEV
+198 TAGDILNLATGKMEGT
-209 SDEADRTFTMKAIP
+209 EATRTFKMKAIP
-223 TASDGEFPVAGG
+223 TADDGAFPVAG
-235 YKYLSMDYLL
+235 YKYLLMAYIPISDT
-245 VGADK
+245 K
-250 ATVDVAFNYGGPQSR
+250 ETVDMTFGYNGKSTFR
-265 TFTNVPVQRNYRTN
+265 SFTNVPLQRNYRTN

-285 TNTTDFNVVIEPA
+285 TNSVDFNVVIEPA

-309 VSTFAALKAAATA
+309 ASTFAALKAAVAN
-322 GGDVKLESAIDFTQ
+322 GQS
-336 VVTVDNNKTLTVDL
+336 VDAEKTLVLSGGQSETLNLGDL
-350 NKQNVANAA
+350 SISNKN
-359 DLWDNPSVPNSW
+359 DIWSDSDW
-371 SLFSVRGTDS
+371 SLLSVRENS
-381 KLTLSGDGDV
+381 SLTITSGAY
-391 IAKANDCYAI
+391 IAKANDCYAV
-401 DVQGG
+401 DVQDG
-406 GHLVIEGG
+406 GHLVIEDG
-414 HYNGNIHAVYVLE
+414 HYNGNIHAVYVEE
-427 GVAEIKGGTFE
+427 GTAEIKGGTFE
-438 VQQKYPDAEKA
+438 VQQKYPDADKA

-454 NCLDEN
+454 NCYDAN

-507 GRTIWKVVPTV
+507 GRTIWKVVPAV

-524 ELEGSFKRGSVTA
+524 ELKGSFKRGSVTA

-588 GNGSIIAPVLIN
+588 GNGSIIAPVLIS

-610 IEVGVQAN
+610 IEVGVQAY
-618 SGTVN
+618 SGIVN

-663 GDSECIYLQSIKP
+663 GDSECIYLESIKP
-676 YREAYR
+676 WGGTYR
-682 QCNLNIY
+682 QCNLNIF

-735 GAHTNFVASGYKSVE
+735 GAHTNFVAPGYKSVE

-756 QAWKVVKE
+756 QAWKVIKE

>member
-32 GDDGTVTFT
+32 GDEGTVTFT

-86 EAEMVDLKKSVTL
+86 EAEMNNLKQTVSL
-99 KLTSGK
+99 KLTTGK
-105 SYDVIF
+105 TYDVIF
-111 WADATT
+111 WAADNSAKK
-117 DSPYTFNPAS
+117 PYTFDPLTQTVKITYTN
-127 QEVSVDYSKVNNN
+127 VYSNN
-140 SDNCDAFFKKETIT
+140 DICDAFFKKETIT
-154 VSGNQSVDVK
+154 VSGNQNVDVK

-176 DDFDAAKASGLEV
+176 DDFDAATIAGLNL
-189 TQTEVVAKA
+189 TQTQVKA
-198 FATLNLATGEV
+198 TAGDILNLATGKMEGT
-209 SDEADRTFTMKAIP
+209 EATRTFKMKAIP
-223 TASDGEFPVAGG
+223 TADDGAFPVAG
-235 YKYLSMDYLL
+235 YKYLLMAYIPISDT
-245 VGADK
+245 K
-250 ATVDVAFNYGGPQSR
+250 ETVDMTFGYNGKSTFR
-265 TFTNVPVQRNYRTN
+265 SFTNVPLQRNYRTN

-285 TNTTDFNVVIEPA
+285 TNSVDFNVVIEPA

-309 VSTFAALKAAATA
+309 ASTFAALKAAVAN
-322 GGDVKLESAIDFTQ
+322 GQS
-336 VVTVDNNKTLTVDL
+336 VDAEKTLVLSGGQSETLNLGDL
-350 NKQNVANAA
+350 SISNKN
-359 DLWDNPSVPNSW
+359 DIWSDSDW
-371 SLFSVRGTDS
+371 SLLSVRENS
-381 KLTLSGDGDV
+381 SLTITSGAY
-391 IAKANDCYAI
+391 IAKANDCYAV
-401 DVQGG
+401 DVQDG
-406 GHLVIEGG
+406 GHLVIEDG
-414 HYNGNIHAVYVLE
+414 HFNGNIHAVYVLE

-438 VQQKYPDAEKA
+438 VQQKYPDADKA

-454 NCLDEN
+454 NCYDAN
-460 RKNGTAKIIVTG
+460 RENGTAKIIVTG

-560 GSVLKLEPTETGSLY
+560 GSVLKLEPTETGDLY

-588 GNGSIIAPVLIN
+588 GNGSIIAPVLIS

-610 IEVGVQAN
+610 IEVGVQAY

-623 IYDNVTLEGNS
+623 IYDNVTIEGNS
-634 GAAGSYALRLVNGT
+634 GAAGSHALKLVNGT
-648 ANIYGGHFKTAGGLN
+648 ANIYGGHFKTAGGSN

-676 YREAYR
+676 WGGTYR

-735 GAHTNFVASGYKSVE
+735 GAHTNFVAPGYKSVE

-756 QAWKVVKE
+756 QAWKVIKE

>member
-32 GDDGTVTFT
+32 GDEGTVTFT

-75 KVFGDETTVVG
+75 PVFGDETTVVG
-86 EAEMVDLKKSVTL
+86 EAEMVNLKKSVTL

-127 QEVSVDYSKVNNN
+127 QKVSVDYSKVNNN

-250 ATVDVAFNYGGPQSR
+250 ATVDVVFNYGGPQNR

-285 TNTTDFNVVIEPA
+285 TNSVDFNVVIEPA

-359 DLWDNPSVPNSW
+359 DLWDKTPDQW
-371 SLFSVRGTDS
+371 SLFSVRRGST
-381 KLTLSGDGDV
+381 LTLKGDGEV
-391 IAKANDCYAI
+391 IAKANDCYAV
-401 DVQGG
+401 DVQDG

-454 NCLDEN
+454 NCYDAN
-460 RKNGTAKIIVTG
+460 RENGTAKIIVTG

-490 NFVAPGYASIPN
+490 NFVASGYASIAN
-502 GTAAD
+502 GTTAD
-507 GRTIWKVVPTV
+507 GRTIWKVVPAV
-518 EATTEA
+518 EATTA
-524 ELEGSFKRGSVTA
+524 EGLETALTTRGKIVALGQDLEYASS
-537 ISSNISTATITTCHS
+537 ISPARNTSLVMKNGA
-552 KSNLVFKN
+552 VFKSTN
-560 GSVLKLEPTETGSLY
+560 DDSNNINTLLSISETG
-575 TLSVRKNSNLTIS
+575 VKIS
-588 GNGSIIAPVLIN
+588 GNGTLEAAPN
-600 PNPTTSQAAA
+600 RPNHTSAV
-610 IEVGVQAN
+610 IEVRNGGSVDIYGNLTFDAKGGSKAN
-618 SGTVN
+618 N
-623 IYDNVTLEGNS
+623 AI
-634 GAAGSYALRLVNGT
+634 RIFKGT
-648 ANIYGGHFKTAGGLN
+648 ANIHSGYFHTVGGSPKEN
-663 GDSECIYLQSIKP
+663 SSECILIGY
-676 YREAYR
+676 YNTDCY
-682 QCNLNIY
+682 LNIT
-689 GGVFETTGDAK
+689 GGIFESDGDAT
-700 YLINCKDEP
+700 YLINCMDD
-709 YKDGKCAIKIMGGIF
+709 YKKRCHVKVMGGTF
-724 VGFNPADNTAE
+724 VGFNPADNTAD
-735 GAHTNFVASGYKSVE
+735 GAHTNYVASGYKSVE

>member
-32 GDDGTVTFT
+32 GDEGTVTFT

-86 EAEMVDLKKSVTL
+86 EAEMNNLKQTVSL
-99 KLTSGK
+99 KLTTGK
-105 SYDVIF
+105 TYDVIF
-111 WADATT
+111 WAADNSAKK
-117 DSPYTFNPAS
+117 PYTFDPLTQTVKITYTN
-127 QEVSVDYSKVNNN
+127 VYSNN
-140 SDNCDAFFKKETIT
+140 DICDAFFKKETIT
-154 VSGNQSVDVK
+154 VSGNQNVDVK

-176 DDFDAAKASGLEV
+176 DDFDAATIAGLNL
-189 TQTEVVAKA
+189 TQTQVKA
-198 FATLNLATGEV
+198 TAGDILNLATGKMEGT
-209 SDEADRTFTMKAIP
+209 EATRTFKMKAIP
-223 TASDGEFPVAGG
+223 TADDGAFPVAG
-235 YKYLSMDYLL
+235 YKYLLMAYIPISDT
-245 VGADK
+245 K
-250 ATVDVAFNYGGPQSR
+250 ETVDMTFGYNGKSTFR
-265 TFTNVPVQRNYRTN
+265 SFTNVPLQRNYRTN

-285 TNTTDFNVVIEPA
+285 TNSVDFNVVIEPA

-309 VSTFAALKAAATA
+309 ASTFAALKAAVAN
-322 GGDVKLESAIDFTQ
+322 GQS
-336 VVTVDNNKTLTVDL
+336 VDAEKTLVLSGGQSETLNLGDL
-350 NKQNVANAA
+350 SISNKN
-359 DLWDNPSVPNSW
+359 DIWSDSDW
-371 SLFSVRGTDS
+371 SLLSVRENS
-381 KLTLSGDGDV
+381 SLTITSGAY
-391 IAKANDCYAI
+391 IAKANDCYAV
-401 DVQGG
+401 DVQDG
-406 GHLVIEGG
+406 GHLVIEDG
-414 HYNGNIHAVYVLE
+414 HFNGNIHAVYVLE

-438 VQQKYPDAEKA
+438 VQQKYTDADKA

-454 NCLDEN
+454 NCYDAN

-478 NPGDCKAEGNGT
+478 NPGDCKAEGDGT

-507 GRTIWKVVPTV
+507 GRTIWKVVPAV
-518 EATTEA
+518 AATTGA
-524 ELEGSFKRGSVTA
+524 ELEGSFKRGSVTT
-537 ISSNISTATITTCHS
+537 IGTNISATETIVCKT
-552 KSNLVFKN
+552 KSNLVLKN
-560 GSVLKLEPTETGSLY
+560 GSVLKVEPTRIAQNY
-575 TLSVRKNSNLTIS
+575 TLGAHGGSNLSIS
-588 GNGSIIAPVLIN
+588 GNGSIIAPVL
-600 PNPTTSQAAA
+600 PDPTTYLASA
-610 IEVGVQAN
+610 IEVGSPSK

-623 IYDNVTLEGNS
+623 IYGNVTFEGNS
-634 GAAGSYALRLVNGT
+634 GAAGSYALRLINGT
-648 ANIYGGHFKTAGGLN
+648 ANIYGGHFKTAGGSSGN
-663 GDSECIYLQSIKP
+663 AECIYVQSSQP
-676 YREAYR
+676 SRGAAYN

-689 GGVFETTGDAK
+689 GGVFETTVDAK
-700 YLINCKDEP
+700 YLINCLDKP

-735 GAHTNFVASGYKSVE
+735 GAHTNFVAPDYKSVE

>member
-1 MKRYL
+1 
-6 LSTFTIAAAAL
+6 
-17 LVTSCNDEMD
+17 MD

-32 GDDGTVTFT
+32 GDEGTVTFT

-75 KVFGDETTVVG
+75 PVFGDETTVVG
-86 EAEMVDLKKSVTL
+86 EAEMVNLKKSVTL

-298 FSGEFAHEVVS
+298 FATTNYNLGALYTASQIGGAVTLSDNVNFDRTIAVQPGKTMS
-309 VSTFAALKAAATA
+309 VNLNGKT
-322 GGDVKLESAIDFTQ
+322 VKNT
-336 VVTVDNNKTLTVDL
+336 T
-350 NKQNVANAA
+350 
-359 DLWDNPSVPNSW
+359 DLWENPSVPNSW

-381 KLTLSGDGDV
+381 KLTLSGDGEV
-391 IAKANDCYAI
+391 IAKANDCYAV
-401 DVQGG
+401 DVQDG
-406 GHLVIEGG
+406 GHLVIEDG
-414 HYNGNIHAVYVLE
+414 HYNGNIHAVYVEE
-427 GVAEIKGGTFE
+427 GTAEIKGGTFE
-438 VQQKYPDAEKA
+438 VQQKYPDADKA

-454 NCLDEN
+454 NCYDAN

-524 ELEGSFKRGSVTA
+524 ELEGSFKRGSVTT
-537 ISSNISTATITTCHS
+537 IGTNISATETIVCKT
-552 KSNLVFKN
+552 KSNLVLKN
-560 GSVLKLEPTETGSLY
+560 GSVLKVEPTRIAQNY
-575 TLSVRKNSNLTIS
+575 TLGAHGGSNLSIS
-588 GNGSIIAPVLIN
+588 GNGSIIAPVL
-600 PNPTTSQAAA
+600 PDPTTYLASA
-610 IEVGVQAN
+610 IEVGSASK

-623 IYDNVTLEGNS
+623 IYGNVTFEGNS
-634 GAAGSYALRLVNGT
+634 GAAGSYALRLINGT
-648 ANIYGGHFKTAGGLN
+648 ANIYGGHFKTAGGSSGN
-663 GDSECIYLQSIKP
+663 AECIYLQSSQP
-676 YREAYR
+676 YRGAAYN

-700 YLINCKDEP
+700 YLINCLDKP

-735 GAHTNFVASGYKSVE
+735 GAHTNFVAPGYKSVE

>member
-32 GDDGTVTFT
+32 GDEGTVTFT

-86 EAEMVDLKKSVTL
+86 EAEMNNLKQTVSL
-99 KLTSGK
+99 KLTTGK
-105 SYDVIF
+105 TYDVIF

-198 FATLNLATGEV
+198 FATLNLATGKV
-209 SDEADRTFTMKAIP
+209 ADEADRTFTMKAIP

-298 FSGEFAHEVVS
+298 FATTNYNLGALYTASQIGGAVTLSDNVDFDCTIAVQPGKTMS
-309 VSTFAALKAAATA
+309 VNLNGKT
-322 GGDVKLESAIDFTQ
+322 VKNT
-336 VVTVDNNKTLTVDL
+336 T
-350 NKQNVANAA
+350 
-359 DLWDNPSVPNSW
+359 DLWENPSVPNSW

-391 IAKANDCYAI
+391 IAKANDCYAV

-414 HYNGNIHAVYVLE
+414 HFNGNVHAVYVLE

-454 NCLDEN
+454 NCYDAN
-460 RKNGTAKIIVTG
+460 RENGTAKIIVSG

-507 GRTIWKVVPTV
+507 GRTIWKVVPAV
-518 EATTEA
+518 EATTAEGLETALTTRGKIVALGQDLEYASSISPAKNTSLVMKNGAVFKSTNDDSNNINTLLSISATGVKIFGNGTLEA
-524 ELEGSFKRGSVTA
+524 APNRPNHPSAVIEVRNGGSVD
-537 ISSNISTATITTCHS
+537 
-552 KSNLVFKN
+552 
-560 GSVLKLEPTETGSLY
+560 
-575 TLSVRKNSNLTIS
+575 IS
-588 GNGSIIAPVLIN
+588 GNLTFDAKGGSKAN
-600 PNPTTSQAAA
+600 NA
-610 IEVGVQAN
+610 IKI
-618 SGTVN
+618 T
-623 IYDNVTLEGNS
+623 
-634 GAAGSYALRLVNGT
+634 NGT
-648 ANIYGGHFKTAGGLN
+648 ANIHSGYFHTAGGTPKEST
-663 GDSECIYLQSIKP
+663 SECIYVAAEYLASAKAI
-676 YREAYR
+676 
-682 QCNLNIY
+682 LNIY
-689 GGVFETTGDAK
+689 GGVFECDGDAT
-700 YLINCKDEP
+700 YLINCKDE
-709 YKDGKCAIKIMGGIF
+709 YRSKCTIKIMGGIF

-735 GAHTNFVASGYKSVE
+735 GAHTNFVAPGYKSVE